1 MYHSL
6 APDVQ
11 VWHHPC
17 ALTPE
22 EQHALLPWL
31 ETLPFKSGQA
41 FGKTIPRKTVWFHQ
55 EQEDFCPQWTQ
66 RHKRWEAEPY
76 DATLTRVQARVE
88 ELLPMATHFR
98 GCLMNRYDTGL
109 EHIQMHRDT
118 AHGPAPTV
126 AILSIG
132 ATRVLQF
139 KPLRSDPLRP
149 RSLKLA
155 SDTPALSLELE
166 SGSLLLMYGAAQE
179 RFCHGVPL
187 APHCA
192 ERRYSL
198 TFREC

>member
-6 APDVQ
+6 APGVQ
-11 VWHHPC
+11 VWHHPR

-22 EQHALLPWL
+22 EQSELRPWL
-31 ETLPFKSGQA
+31 EGLPFKDGQA
-41 FGKTIPRKTVWFHQ
+41 FGKTIPRKTLWLHEKQ
-55 EQEDFCPQWTQ
+55 ADFCPKWTQ

-76 DATLTRVQARVE
+76 DATLARVQARVAK
-88 ELLPMATHFR
+88 LLPVATRFR
-98 GCLMNRYDTGL
+98 GCLINRYDTGR

-132 ATRVLQF
+132 APRVLQF
-139 KPLRSDPLRP
+139 KPLLCDPLRP

-155 SDTPALSLELE
+155 ADAPALSLELE

-179 RFCHGVPL
+179 RFCHGVP
-187 APHCA
+187 PDPECT